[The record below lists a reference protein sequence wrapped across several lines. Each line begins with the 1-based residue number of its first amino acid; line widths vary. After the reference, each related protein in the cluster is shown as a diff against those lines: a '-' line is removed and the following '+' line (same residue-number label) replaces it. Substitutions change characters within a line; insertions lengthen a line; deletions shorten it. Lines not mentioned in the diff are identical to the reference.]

1 MKLWRDALKVEL
13 IDSLGSDVN
22 VVNAAR
28 VSFAKEVESF
38 SDKDEKLIK
47 GSDRIR

>member
-1 MKLWRDALKVEL
+1 MKVEL

-47 GSDRIR
+47 YLANHRS